1 MTNLKQLKEQ
11 IAKCKCPVEKSK
23 LKEIWASAL
32 ERLDRECKENDE
44 RNYVEFER
52 CQHDWSTTVHVSGTF
67 GGPVN
72 RKTSKQCKLCGVVG

>member
-1 MTNLKQLKEQ
+1 MTNLKDLRDKINTCKDEDQKAELQEEWNRLHQEMEDLKW
-11 IAKCKCPVEKSK
+11 
-23 LKEIWASAL
+23 L
-32 ERLDRECKENDE
+32 DE

-72 RKTSKQCKLCGVVG
+72 RRTSKQCKLCGVVG